1 MAGDP
6 GSNRSERFRL
16 GVNYWPAR
24 TAMGWW
30 ADFDRAEVVADFAR
44 ITASGLDSV
53 RLFLTWE
60 DFQPSPD
67 EVDGEMLDRLITVA
81 DLAGRA
87 GLAIVPTLFTGHMS
101 GVNWV
106 PGWALGG
113 SERDDRF
120 RVVSGGR
127 VSEAG
132 LRNWYADEEIARA
145 QALLA
150 GEAAAALAGHE
161 ALWAWDLGNESSN
174 CVVPPS
180 RSSARRWL
188 ERITTAIR
196 AADQTALV
204 TVGLHM
210 EDLEED
216 RRLGPQ
222 EASEACDLLSM
233 HGYPIYATWAE
244 GPTDVHVLPFLAH
257 ITRWLGKGREVLF
270 SEFGLPTYRAGDGSG
285 ERAREQSPSLLVEE
299 EAVAAYTKQALTA
312 LQGAACAGAMVWCY
326 TDYDPAIWA
335 KPPLDLA
342 VHERSFG
349 LWRADGSPKPAVA
362 AVEAF
367 AGAARV
373 DGPGEHEWIDIEP
386 DEFYLDPG
394 VHVPRLYRRYRH
406 SEGTASPRVG

>member
-1 MAGDP
+1 MTDP
-6 GSNRSERFRL
+6 GDERFRV

-30 ADFDRAEVVADFAR
+30 ADFDRAEVATDFAR
-44 ITASGLDSV
+44 IAGGGLDSV

-60 DFQPSPD
+60 DFQPTPHQ
-67 EVDGEMLDRLITVA
+67 VDREMLDRLITVA
-81 DLAGRA
+81 DLAA
-87 GLAIVPTLFTGHMS
+87 KTGLAIVPTLFTGHMS

-113 SERDDRF
+113 LARDDRF
-120 RVVSGGR
+120 RVVSGGK
-127 VSEAG
+127 VSGAG
-132 LRNWYADEEIARA
+132 LRNWYADKEIARA

-174 CVVPPS
+174 CVLPPS

-188 ERITTAIR
+188 EQITTAIR

-216 RRLGPQ
+216 RRLGPP

-233 HGYPIYATWAE
+233 HGYPIYATWAD
-244 GPTDVHVLPFLAH
+244 GPTDEHLLPFLAQ
-257 ITRWLGKGREVLF
+257 ITRWLGNGREVLF
-270 SEFGLPTYRAGDGSG
+270 SEFGLPTYRAAHDSD
-285 ERAREQSPSLLVEE
+285 ERTREQSPSLLVEE
-299 EAVAAYTKQALTA
+299 ETAAAYTERALTA
-312 LQGAACAGAMVWCY
+312 LQAAGCAGAMLWCY

-335 KPPLDLA
+335 KPPLDIAL
-342 VHERSFG
+342 HERSFG

-362 AVEAF
+362 AIQAF
-367 AGAARV
+367 AGTTRLDV
-373 DGPGEHEWIDIEP
+373 FEDQGWIDIHP
-386 DEFYLDPG
+386 DEFYADPRG
-394 VHVPRLYRRYRH
+394 HLPRLYRRYRQKLTTFCHESPGH
-406 SEGTASPRVG
+406 S